1 MKNLKELV
9 SIKSKRFWEAP
20 FGPIWALPR
29 PPPLCQTG
37 KRGKKCSKPSWQAFT
52 PPPPLFGLSGNARM
66 ETTHFKKGLPYLWH
80 SSDSSQGAQPVGQM
94 LALHSPVEGLVAFT
108 VQEPGWRKQSK
119 LRNIYQV
126 HVSGTSIMDRN
137 DERNKNQPSWRLV
150 GWPCLSQ
157 VFTYWSKLASSV
169 ANSWKS

>member
-52 PPPPLFGLSGNARM
+52 PPPLGQCPYGKNSLSSIFLNQQIIMINRLDDTAPLPIPPFLIFVGHWRSSGCLLNPVHRLFVLVHLSSPLVHLGSM
-66 ETTHFKKGLPYLWH
+66 E
-80 SSDSSQGAQPVGQM
+80 
-94 LALHSPVEGLVAFT
+94 LA
-108 VQEPGWRKQSK
+108 
-119 LRNIYQV
+119 
-126 HVSGTSIMDRN
+126 
-137 DERNKNQPSWRLV
+137 
-150 GWPCLSQ
+150 
-157 VFTYWSKLASSV
+157 
-169 ANSWKS
+169 

>member
-66 ETTHFKKGLPYLWH
+66 ETTHFKKGLPYL
-80 SSDSSQGAQPVGQM
+80 
-94 LALHSPVEGLVAFT
+94 
-108 VQEPGWRKQSK
+108 
-119 LRNIYQV
+119 
-126 HVSGTSIMDRN
+126 
-137 DERNKNQPSWRLV
+137 
-150 GWPCLSQ
+150 
-157 VFTYWSKLASSV
+157 
-169 ANSWKS
+169 